1 MPKIAGDK
9 RQVWAERLRENIQ
22 YVMLKRHKTVK
33 DVAAYM
39 GMAEKT
45 AQIKLKDPQ
54 KFDADELITLG
65 IYFNVNPALFWCG
78 EFKVNVPEIP
88 AGL

>member
-1 MPKIAGDK
+1 MPKIVGDK
-9 RQVWAERLRENIQ
+9 RQAWAERLRENIQ

-33 DVAAYM
+33 DVAEYM
-39 GMAEKT
+39 GVAEKT
-45 AQIKLKDPQ
+45 VRIKMDDPQ
-54 KFDADELITLG
+54 KFDTQELITLG
-65 IYFNVNPALFWCG
+65 ILFNVNPALFWCG

>member
-1 MPKIAGDK
+1 MPKMIGDK
-9 RQVWAERLRENIQ
+9 RQLHAERLRENIH
-22 YVMLKRHKTVK
+22 YVMIKRHKTPK
-33 DVAAYM
+33 DVAEYL
-39 GMAEKT
+39 GVAET
-45 AQIKLKDPQ
+45 TVRRKLADPQ

-78 EFKVNVPEIP
+78 EFKVNVPDIP

>member
-9 RQVWAERLRENIQ
+9 RQAWSERLRENIQ

-33 DVAAYM
+33 DVAEYL
-39 GMAEKT
+39 GVAERTIRVKMD
-45 AQIKLKDPQ
+45 DPQ
-54 KFDADELITLG
+54 RFDAEELISMG

-78 EFKVNVPEIP
+78 EFKINVPEIP
-88 AGL
+88 AGF